1 MSPRPHSLAIVAA
14 VLLTGCAAWP
24 HGKKKKSASGPAI
37 RQEFAG
43 IVTLVNEDNHFV
55 LIDGGY
61 STAPADGLKLKSF
74 TDDAESGTLTVSP
87 QHRRPFVIADIASG
101 TPKKGDR
108 VRESATPPIPAT
120 VPATPH

>member
-1 MSPRPHSLAIVAA
+1 M
-14 VLLTGCAAWP
+14 
-24 HGKKKKSASGPAI
+24 

-43 IVTLVNEDNHFV
+43 IITLVNEDNHFV

-61 STAPADGLKLKSF
+61 SSAPADGLKLKSF
-74 TDDAESGTLTVSP
+74 TDDAESGTLAVSP
-87 QHRRPFVIADIASG
+87 QHRRPFVIADITSG

-108 VRESATPPIPAT
+108 VRESAPLPVPVTPTVPETPPQ